1 MTVDIMQRKEQ
12 RIQTSNFSEGTIGT
26 RSRPRPEESSR
37 SFGKVNKPRSIP
49 TTMAEPRF
57 SLCSLPISPCRSA
70 SVLSR
75 CLPVLSPTSLHGF
88 NAILFSS
95 SHSLLLLFE
104 RFPLSQSNQLL
115 PTRATWNNEIVN
127 ARRTV

>member
-1 MTVDIMQRKEQ
+1 MLVLKKKNELDYKVKETLINIVDVKMTVDIMQRKEQ

-57 SLCSLPISPCRSA
+57 SL
-70 SVLSR
+70 
-75 CLPVLSPTSLHGF
+75 
-88 NAILFSS
+88 
-95 SHSLLLLFE
+95 
-104 RFPLSQSNQLL
+104 LL
-115 PTRATWNNEIVN
+115 PTHLSA
-127 ARRTV
+127 